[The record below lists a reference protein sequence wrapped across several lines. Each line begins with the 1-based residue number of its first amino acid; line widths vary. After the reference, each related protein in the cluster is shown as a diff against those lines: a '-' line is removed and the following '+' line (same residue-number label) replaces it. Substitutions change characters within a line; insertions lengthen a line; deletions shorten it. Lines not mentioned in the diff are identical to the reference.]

1 MQVCEALIGKPEQIA
16 AAIGVAGKVPF
27 AWRHPAK
34 GRAAGDIPSAI
45 HMRLLLDHS
54 ARHGLG
60 LTERH
65 LIRGGSEA
73 EIAAILAARA
83 AGRVAAA

>member
-16 AAIGVAGKVPF
+16 AAIGVADKVPF

-34 GRAAGDIPSAI
+34 GRAAGDITSAI
-45 HMRLLLDHS
+45 HMRLLLAHS

-60 LTERH
+60 LTPDH
-65 LIRGGSEA
+65 LIWGARE
-73 EIAAILAARA
+73 EDIAAILADRA
-83 AGRVAAA
+83 AGKVAAQ